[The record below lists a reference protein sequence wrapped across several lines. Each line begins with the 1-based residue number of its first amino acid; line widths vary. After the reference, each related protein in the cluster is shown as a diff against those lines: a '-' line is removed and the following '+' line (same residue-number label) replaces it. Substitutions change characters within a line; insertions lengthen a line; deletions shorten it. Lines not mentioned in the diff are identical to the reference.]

1 MPVTLHELA
10 KAADCSIATVSRAL
24 TNSKHP
30 VNDATRKRI
39 LALANELGYRPNMAA
54 RSLKTE
60 RTNTIGLV
68 VYNIFG
74 PFTGDLI
81 RGIQEYLKQ
90 HGYFSVIISTNW
102 DPELEGEAV
111 HQLLSRY
118 IDGVIFVEP
127 WRDETNDTLDLA
139 NKPYVYVYRLF
150 EGDSTNSVILDD
162 LHGARVA
169 VEHLVKLGHRR
180 IAYINGPYGWVTSK
194 ERLQSYR
201 TVLAENGI
209 HFEPALVEEGTWEV
223 QSGYRAA
230 KNLLALPERPTAI
243 FGGNDLMALGAIYAI
258 QEAGLNVPKDIAIVG
273 YDDRE
278 IASLSNPTIT
288 TICTPSL
295 EMGQTA
301 ARLIVE
307 RLENQIEIKD
317 PIRVP
322 GKLIIRESCGAVAE
336 KAASDRHISH
346 TIPPESLIRIWRGNP
361 NKNLDP
367 RDPSK

>member
-10 KAADCSIATVSRAL
+10 KAADCSVSTVSRAL

-30 VNDATRKRI
+30 VNDATRERI
-39 LALANELGYRPNMAA
+39 LALANELGYRPNLAA

-81 RGIQEYLKQ
+81 RGIQEYLKN
-90 HGYFSVIISTNW
+90 HGFFSVIISTDW

-111 HQLLSRY
+111 QQLLSRY

-127 WRDETNDTLDLA
+127 WRDETNETLDLA

-162 LHGARVA
+162 LYGGRLA

-180 IAYINGPYGWVTSK
+180 IAFINGPHGWVTSK
-194 ERLQSYR
+194 ERLESYR
-201 TVLAENGI
+201 AVLAENGI
-209 HFEPALVEEGTWEV
+209 PYEPALVEEGTWEV
-223 QSGYRAA
+223 QSGHRAA
-230 KNLLALPERPTAI
+230 QKYLGLPERPTAI
-243 FGGNDLMALGAIYAI
+243 FAGNDLMALGAIYAI

-288 TICTPSL
+288 TVCTPSF

-307 RLENQIEIKD
+307 RLEHHVEIKD
-317 PIRVP
+317 PIRIQ
-322 GKLIIRESCGAVAE
+322 GRLIIRESCGAIPQKTPA
-336 KAASDRHISH
+336 DYHISH
-346 TIPPESLIRIWRGNP
+346 TIPPESLIRKWRGNV
-361 NKNLDP
+361 NHE
-367 RDPSK
+367 